1 MAYAL
6 FECDSIENEKSGDF
20 HHAASVIKDV
30 SGIDTDAWDL
40 LKIATAVKR
49 IWCPKEAS
57 NSCEVNCMYYFVNVF
72 QDATSVHL

>member
-40 LKIATAVKR
+40 LKMR
-49 IWCPKEAS
+49 
-57 NSCEVNCMYYFVNVF
+57 
-72 QDATSVHL
+72 